1 MSDQLGR
8 DAPVVLR
15 ELRKIAA
22 WVLPMVPFVCSL
34 FFAAWPSHHLQEA
47 FSDYAQ
53 LPPKI
58 DPPPNLLLTWRRRQA
73 GGVHKGRLKLPK
85 KGLVGQ
91 GMEGEESGPLLQY
104 SNSRPQRRGPYT
116 FPGQEFQQTWQRPLG
131 YLLQP
136 LWGEDIVLQG
146 GIFIRLLG
154 ETGECHG
161 KSSPWLNAHRLCLL
175 S

>member
-1 MSDQLGR
+1 MGSSHGSLC
-8 DAPVVLR
+8 LFS
-15 ELRKIAA
+15 L
-22 WVLPMVPFVCSL
+22 LCSL
-34 FFAAWPSHHLQEA
+34 ALTPPAGSLLRLCPATSQDRPSSQSPSHLEKEA
-47 FSDYAQ
+47 G
-53 LPPKI
+53 
-58 DPPPNLLLTWRRRQA
+58 R
-73 GGVHKGRLKLPK
+73 GGVHKWRLKLPK

-91 GMEGEESGPLLQY
+91 GMEDEESGPLLQY

-161 KSSPWLNAHRLCLL
+161 KSSPWLNAHHLCLL